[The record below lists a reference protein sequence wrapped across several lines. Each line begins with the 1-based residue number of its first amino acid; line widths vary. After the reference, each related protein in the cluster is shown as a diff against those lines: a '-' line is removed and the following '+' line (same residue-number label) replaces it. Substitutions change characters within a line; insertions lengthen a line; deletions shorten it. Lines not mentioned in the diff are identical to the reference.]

1 VARKGVRLVVV
12 CEDDEHW
19 KFARH
24 AFLRLGYHNRELRP
38 FISPSGRGA
47 AEHWVRKRY
56 ALEVRAHRRRV
67 ASQKVGLVVVVDA
80 DTETTEH
87 RHNQLSSELADA
99 GLPQRT
105 DGERIV
111 LWIPRRHIETWVAY
125 LLGNKV
131 TEDEDWKRR
140 MQGQDYRP
148 PAYRFIELY
157 QRSDD
162 RPADLLPSMSLAYE
176 ELACLS

>member
-1 VARKGVRLVVV
+1 MARKGVRLVLV

-56 ALEVRAHRRRV
+56 ALEVRAHRRKA
-67 ASQKVGLVVVVDA
+67 ASQKVGLVVVIDA
-80 DTETTEH
+80 DRETTEH
-87 RHNQLSSELADA
+87 RHHRLSSELADA
-99 GLPQRT
+99 DLPKRSE
-105 DGERIV
+105 DERIV
-111 LWIPRRHIETWVAY
+111 IWIPRRHIETWVAY
-125 LLGNKV
+125 LLSNTV

-148 PAYRFIELY
+148 PTRRFIELY
-157 QRSDD
+157 QRPND
-162 RPADLLPSMSLAYE
+162 RPTDLLPSMSLAYE
-176 ELACLS
+176 ELARLS